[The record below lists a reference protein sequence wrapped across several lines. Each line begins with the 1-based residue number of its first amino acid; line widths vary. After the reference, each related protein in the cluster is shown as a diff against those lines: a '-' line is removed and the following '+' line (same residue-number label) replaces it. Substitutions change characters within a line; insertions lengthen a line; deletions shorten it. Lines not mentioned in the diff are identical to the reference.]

1 MRRSGAQAD
10 ESLRCSFCRKSQQN
24 AGKLI
29 GSPSDYPKAY
39 ICDECILVCASIL
52 EDDRPRP
59 ETIESDPRGE
69 RNPLLDHPLA
79 SEFLTAVE
87 RWIGEESVGAG
98 GAKEFAE
105 MRSMAIAMIAGQV
118 ARASKR

>member
-10 ESLRCSFCRKSQQN
+10 ESLRCSFCHKSQQN

-39 ICDECILVCASIL
+39 ICDECISVCASIL
-52 EDDRPRP
+52 EDDREQA
-59 ETIESDPRGE
+59 ETIDSDLEAPGA
-69 RNPLLDHPLA
+69 NPLLAHPLA
-79 SEFLTAVE
+79 SQFPTSVE
-87 RWIGEESVGAG
+87 RWVEQESLGAD

-105 MRSMAIAMIAGQV
+105 MRATAMRMISGAK
-118 ARASKR
+118 SC